1 MFRRGL
7 ALAILLVAGG
17 SAWTQ
22 NLNTP
27 ARELFGGVDN
37 PAPLATHAIGGYA
50 RGCLAGGVALPTDGP
65 NWQAM
70 RLSRNR
76 FWGHPTLVAYL
87 ERLATD
93 AARLDGWTGLLIG
106 DMAQPRGGPMRTGH
120 ASHQTGLDADLWYI
134 PMPPQRLTD
143 AERDSLSAISLLRPG
158 TLEVDPA
165 RWDPRI
171 GALLQRAASYPE
183 VARIFVHPGIKQVLC
198 QTAQGNRD
206 WLRVIRPWYGHA
218 DHFHVRLDC
227 PVADATCIPQAPPP
241 EGDGCGD
248 ELAYWLGPEPYR
260 PADPPPPPTPPLTL
274 ADLPAACSAV
284 LSAGTP
290 VTTTIPPFV
299 PMPRPQ

>member
-1 MFRRGL
+1 MLRRGL

-17 SAWTQ
+17 AAWTQ
-22 NLNTP
+22 NLTTP
-27 ARELFGGVDN
+27 ARDLFGGLDN

-50 RGCLAGGVALPTDGP
+50 RGCLAGGVALPADGAT
-65 NWQAM
+65 WQAM

-93 AARLDGWTGLLIG
+93 AARLDGWTGLLVG
-106 DMAQPRGGPMRTGH
+106 DMAQPRGGPMRGGH

-134 PMPPQRLTD
+134 PMPPQRLTN
-143 AERDSLSAISLLRPG
+143 AERDNLSAISLLRPG

-183 VARIFVHPGIKQVLC
+183 VARIFVHPGVKQILC
-198 QTAQGNRD
+198 QTAGADRD
-206 WLRVIRPWYGHA
+206 WLRVIRPWYGHD

-227 PVADATCIPQAPPP
+227 PVGDATCIPQAPPP
-241 EGDGCGD
+241 EGDGCGE

-260 PADPPPPPTPPLTL
+260 PADPPVPPTPPLTL

-290 VTTTIPPFV
+290 VTTTIPPIV